1 MIEEF
6 EDKKEKQMVQMRTIS
21 NYGMGIFFFCLG
33 VFFLIYERLGI
44 DMMGREPS
52 PLDKL
57 IGGLFIIYG
66 SWRVYRGY
74 KKNYFKK

>member
-1 MIEEF
+1 MVEDF
-6 EDKKEKQMVQMRTIS
+6 ETKKEKQMIQMRTIS

-52 PLDKL
+52 PLDKF

-66 SWRVYRGY
+66 AWRIYRGY

>member
-6 EDKKEKQMVQMRTIS
+6 ENKKQKQMTQMRTIS
-21 NYGMGIFFFCLG
+21 NYGMGIFFVCLG
-33 VFFLIYERLGI
+33 IFFLVYESFGI
-44 DMMGREPS
+44 DMMGRKSS

-66 SWRVYRGY
+66 SWRMYRGY
-74 KKNYFKK
+74 KKNYIRK